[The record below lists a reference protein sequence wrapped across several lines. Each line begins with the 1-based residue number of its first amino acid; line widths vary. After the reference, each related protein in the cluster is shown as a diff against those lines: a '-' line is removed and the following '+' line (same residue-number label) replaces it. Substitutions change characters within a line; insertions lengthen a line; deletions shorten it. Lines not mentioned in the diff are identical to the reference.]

1 MLQTYDSYVGQTDKY
16 KDNFLGEESQVA
28 LEKLDKYLQEIKTSA
43 SLIKADEFLKTIQSI
58 MHVDEENSKTVRHF
72 IGEEESNLRI
82 SNHSANAVHAQFRP
96 NETSVVIK
104 LSSTKFKADKKSYL
118 AEYVYESK
126 NLSKEKQLGI
136 INGLKDWINTGDF
149 TDKN

>member
-1 MLQTYDSYVGQTDKY
+1 MNRSIGQY
-16 KDNFLGEESQVA
+16 KDNFEGEESQVA

-82 SNHSANAVHAQFRP
+82 SNHSVQMLFMHNSDQM
-96 NETSVVIK
+96 
-104 LSSTKFKADKKSYL
+104 
-118 AEYVYESK
+118 
-126 NLSKEKQLGI
+126 KQV
-136 INGLKDWINTGDF
+136 
-149 TDKN
+149 